1 MAKMTI
7 DGKEYDT
14 DTLSDQANATIASL
28 QFVEARMQQLR
39 NELAIAD
46 TARIAYSRALK
57 GELAKVQRDAET
69 VTGAED

>member
-14 DTLSDQANATIASL
+14 DTLSDQAKATIASL
-28 QFVEARMQQLR
+28 QFVDARIQQLR

-46 TARIAYSRALK
+46 TARIAYARALK
-57 GELAKVQRDAET
+57 RELEKVQRDAET
-69 VTGAED
+69 VTGAEG

>member
-14 DTLSDQANATIASL
+14 DTLSDQAKATIASL
-28 QFVEARMQQLR
+28 QFVDARIQQLR

-46 TARIAYSRALK
+46 TARIAYARALK
-57 GELAKVQRDAET
+57 GELEKVQNAAET
-69 VTGAED
+69 VTGVED

>member
-1 MAKMTI
+1 MATVTI

-14 DTLSDQANATIASL
+14 DTLSDQAKATIGSL
-28 QFVEARMQQLR
+28 QFVDARMQQLR

-46 TARIAYSRALK
+46 TARIAYARALK
-57 GELAKVQRDAET
+57 GELEKVQREAEQ

>member
-14 DTLSDQANATIASL
+14 DTLSDQARATIASL
-28 QFVEARMQQLR
+28 QFVDARIQQLR

-46 TARIAYSRALK
+46 TARIAYARALK
-57 GELAKVQRDAET
+57 GELEKVQRDAEQ

>member
-14 DTLSDQANATIASL
+14 DTLSDQARATIASL
-28 QFVEARMQQLR
+28 QFVDARIQQLR

-46 TARIAYSRALK
+46 TARIAYARALK
-57 GELAKVQRDAET
+57 GELEKVQNAAET
-69 VTGAED
+69 VTGVED